1 MSLQLNLTSS
11 VINQSFEVLF
21 FFFPP
26 SLPCFFPGAIFCP
39 LLVFSTF
46 IPLNSD
52 SGGILSVV
60 ILSGLN
66 FRLVSKELFYLCFN
80 KALGESNS
88 EDRVL
93 AAASSPAKHSQP
105 LLPQD
110 KSSYLHAPPQPAA
123 LLAQVLHGNMERD
136 SIPPTQ
142 LPPGRKSQRP
152 KTQTLDDDTH
162 SIGPAYLCP
171 CRSPLSPRAY
181 GLWQSPLLPCKPS
194 YTF

>member
-1 MSLQLNLTSS
+1 MPPLRRDPQTCVPLHRLSLQLNLTSS

-21 FFFPP
+21 FFP
-26 SLPCFFPGAIFCP
+26 SLPCFFPGAIFSP

-52 SGGILSVV
+52 SGGILSVT

-88 EDRVL
+88 EDKFLEAV
-93 AAASSPAKHSQP
+93 SSPVKHSQP

-110 KSSYLHAPPQPAA
+110 KESYHLHAPHPSTSSPFSAGFTWEYGGGFHS
-123 LLAQVLHGNMERD
+123 LHTA
-136 SIPPTQ
+136 PTW
-142 LPPGRKSQRP
+142 
-152 KTQTLDDDTH
+152 T
-162 SIGPAYLCP
+162 
-171 CRSPLSPRAY
+171 
-181 GLWQSPLLPCKPS
+181 
-194 YTF
+194 

>member
-1 MSLQLNLTSS
+1 MWVCLVPSTQCCGRCFITKLGELGRMY
-11 VINQSFEVLF
+11 QSFEVLF
-21 FFFPP
+21 FFLSP
-26 SLPCFFPGAIFCP
+26 SLPCFFPGAIFSP

-46 IPLNSD
+46 IPLNSV

-110 KSSYLHAPPQPAA
+110 KSSYHLHATPHPNQQP
-123 LLAQVLHGNMERD
+123 
-136 SIPPTQ
+136 
-142 LPPGRKSQRP
+142 
-152 KTQTLDDDTH
+152 
-162 SIGPAYLCP
+162 
-171 CRSPLSPRAY
+171 
-181 GLWQSPLLPCKPS
+181 
-194 YTF
+194 F

>member
-1 MSLQLNLTSS
+1 MGSGKQCSCFSS
-11 VINQSFEVLF
+11 VTPNCTSTSATTQERSSDLCSTSPIVSSAESNQLCNQSVLWGSF
-21 FFFPP
+21 FFFSP
-26 SLPCFFPGAIFCP
+26 SLPCFFPGAIFSP

-46 IPLNSD
+46 IPLNSV

-110 KSSYLHAPPQPAA
+110 KSSYHLHATPHPNQQP
-123 LLAQVLHGNMERD
+123 
-136 SIPPTQ
+136 
-142 LPPGRKSQRP
+142 
-152 KTQTLDDDTH
+152 
-162 SIGPAYLCP
+162 
-171 CRSPLSPRAY
+171 
-181 GLWQSPLLPCKPS
+181 
-194 YTF
+194 F